1 MNRQR
6 VRTVT
11 NLKTMAGLVDAR
23 RARTSSGA
31 LFEWA
36 ILETEKGRLTQEIE
50 RAQRRAED
58 IRRRLTEIGEK
69 QSRLEQFVKRP
80 LDDQPRTEPSALPEF
95 SVPDK
100 RLKHWRLTY

>member
-1 MNRQR
+1 MNRQH

-36 ILETEKGRLTQEIE
+36 MLETEKGRLTQEIE
-50 RAQRRAED
+50 RAERRADD
-58 IRRRLTEIGEK
+58 IRRRLAEIGEK
-69 QSRLEQFVKRP
+69 QSRLEQFVKKP
-80 LDDQPRTEPSALPEF
+80 SDEQPRTEPSALPSF

-100 RLKHWRLTY
+100 RLKQWRLTY